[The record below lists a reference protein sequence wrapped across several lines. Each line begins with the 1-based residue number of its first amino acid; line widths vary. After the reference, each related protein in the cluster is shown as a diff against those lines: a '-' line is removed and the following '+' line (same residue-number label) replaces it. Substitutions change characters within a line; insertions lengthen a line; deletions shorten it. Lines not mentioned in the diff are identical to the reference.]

1 MIFPTMAP
9 ERTASSGVFL
19 LKRYVEHGVAGLVRG
34 GSDIGSGT
42 LGIDF
47 QDWLC
52 TFDAAN
58 IYVTPQTS
66 GASLTLAMLNV
77 TQATVA
83 MDRSNQPN
91 IAYIALGVCKLR
103 WWDATSNSFATTV
116 FSGATR
122 IFVVQDDPRDP
133 MSSSSDVVV
142 AYQGADTGVYFRRQ
156 RDRYSVEYTAT
167 AAPFGYLLQ
176 SFGMAV
182 DNRLRWRCV

>member
-1 MIFPTMAP
+1 MAP

-19 LKRYVEHGVAGLVRG
+19 SKRFVEHGVASLVRG
-34 GSDIGSGT
+34 GSSAGIGTS
-42 LGIDF
+42 GIDF

-58 IYVTPQTS
+58 IYVTPQVS
-66 GASLTLAMLNV
+66 GTGLTLAMLNV

-91 IAYIALGVCKLR
+91 IAYIALGTCKLR
-103 WWDATSNSFATTV
+103 WWDATINSFVTTV
-116 FSGATR
+116 FAGATR
-122 IFVVQDDPRDP
+122 ILVVQDDPRDP

-142 AYQGADTGVYFRRQ
+142 TYQGADTGIYFRRQ
-156 RDRYSVEYTAT
+156 RDRYSIEYIST
-167 AAPFGYLLQ
+167 AAPFGYLMQ